1 MMIDGKQLWKK
12 RFIAYVAE
20 VRRYGRHMF
29 NDHLLLVLFIGI
41 GGGAVVYKRAVEE
54 LISFPY
60 AVIAAFMFALFST
73 QSGVRTLLKE
83 ADAVFL
89 LPLEQQLRPYF
100 WRASIYS
107 LFVHLYVSFI
117 VFVTLLP
124 LHLKFSEQSPLVV
137 MIAMMALKGWNMFIQ
152 WNEDARIGRHL
163 FPLFVR
169 FLMNVLFFYFLLVK
183 QYGFMAIIIL
193 LMIVIA
199 SYVERRGKK
208 VGLQWEQLLADE
220 RRRMQTFYRLAHAFV
235 DVPHI
240 KNTVKKRMWLH
251 FVFHLLDRWHMRP
264 YTYLYVRTFF
274 RAGDYF
280 GLFVRLTAIGGVF
293 IFTLPR
299 GVEWFAL
306 LCSYAT
312 AVQLFSLRSYHRGH
326 PLLLLYP
333 LSPIEAQR
341 SFMRV
346 LFAIGMSQASI
357 FALLAYMVHG
367 VFTMLSTFFI
377 VLVCYIAMMLYVG
390 KKREAA

>member
-107 LFVHLYVSFI
+107 FFVHLYVSFI

-124 LHLKFSEQSPLVV
+124 LHLKFSEQSPLIV

-235 DVPHI
+235 DVPCI

-251 FVFHLLDRWHMRP
+251 FVFHLFDRWHMRP

-341 SFMRV
+341 SFMRI

-390 KKREAA
+390 KIKEAA

>member
-1 MMIDGKQLWKK
+1 MIDGKQLWKK

-20 VRRYGRHMF
+20 VRRYGRYMF

-41 GGGAVVYKRAVEE
+41 GVGAVVYKRAVDE

-60 AVIAAFMFALFST
+60 AVIASFIFALFST
-73 QSGVRTLLKE
+73 QSGVRTLLQE

-89 LPLEQQLRPYF
+89 LPLERRLRPYF

-107 LFVHLYVSFI
+107 FFVHLYVSFI
-117 VFVTLLP
+117 VFVMFLP

-152 WNEDARIGRHL
+152 WNEDARIGRHF

-169 FLMNVLFFYFLLVK
+169 FLLNVLFFYFLLVK
-183 QYGFMAIIIL
+183 QYGFMVIIIL
-193 LMIVIA
+193 LMIVVVL
-199 SYVERRGKK
+199 YVERRGKK

-220 RRRMQTFYRLAHAFV
+220 QRRMQTFYRLVHAFV
-235 DVPHI
+235 DVPHM
-240 KNTVKKRMWLH
+240 KHTVKKRTLLR

-280 GLFVRLTAIGGVF
+280 GLFVRLTVIGIVF

-312 AVQLFSLRSYHRGH
+312 AVQLLSLRSYHRGH
-326 PLLLLYP
+326 PLFFLYP
-333 LSPIEAQR
+333 LSSVEAHR
-341 SFMRV
+341 SFMRA
-346 LFAIGMSQASI
+346 LFTIGMNQALIFAIV
-357 FALLAYMVHG
+357 AYMAHD

-377 VLVCYIAMMLYVG
+377 VFVCYIAMMFYVG
-390 KKREAA
+390 KMREAA

>member
-1 MMIDGKQLWKK
+1 MIDGKQLWKK

-20 VRRYGRHMF
+20 VRRYGRYMF

-41 GGGAVVYKRAVEE
+41 GAGAVVYKRAVDE

-60 AVIAAFMFALFST
+60 AVIASFIFALFST

-107 LFVHLYVSFI
+107 FFVHLYVSFI
-117 VFVTLLP
+117 VFVMFLP

-137 MIAMMALKGWNMFIQ
+137 IIATMALKGWNMFIQ

-163 FPLFVR
+163 FSLFVR
-169 FLMNVLFFYFLLVK
+169 FFMNVLFFYFLLVK
-183 QYGFMAIIIL
+183 QYGFITVVIL

-199 SYVERRGKK
+199 LHVERRGKK

-220 RRRMQTFYRLAHAFV
+220 RRRMQTFYRLVHAFV
-235 DVPHI
+235 DVPHM
-240 KNTVKKRMWLH
+240 KHTVKKRMWLR

-280 GLFVRLTAIGGVF
+280 GLFVRLTTIGSVF

-312 AVQLFSLRSYHRGH
+312 AVQLLSLRSYHRGH
-326 PLLLLYP
+326 PLLFLYP
-333 LSPIEAQR
+333 LSSVEAHR

-346 LFAIGMSQASI
+346 LFTIGMNQALI
-357 FALLAYMVHG
+357 FAIVAYIAHG
-367 VFTMLSTFFI
+367 VLLMLLTLFI
-377 VLVCYIAMMLYVG
+377 VLACFIAMMLYVR
-390 KKREAA
+390 KMREEA